1 MHAPRD
7 WQAIAFN
14 TSPDSDNRIH
24 SDEMAQSYG
33 FKGGLVPGVV
43 VSAYLIH
50 PGVQAWGMEW
60 LTRGH
65 SKVVIHKPTYDG
77 DSFDVKLT
85 DISDSSYQSA
95 LLDSTGT
102 LNASGEVSL
111 TRLAEPPTMR
121 GDVLVEPKRPPSLA
135 SLETMHRLQ
144 EVGMSA
150 LEVCWDQN
158 CEIPSYLKDARA
170 MPALHQAKQGDF
182 ANAGFMLGLTN
193 WALAA
198 NVYMNPW
205 IHLQTESQF
214 YAAVRGGTL
223 LQVECDIQALFEK
236 RGHKFVD
243 LNVSVFVQKTG
254 QPVMSAL
261 LRAIYKM
268 RSAD

>member
-1 MHAPRD
+1 MVRQSNLYHLLVEDQRMHTPRD

-24 SDEMAQSYG
+24 SDEMARGYG

-77 DSFDVKLT
+77 DSFHVKLT

-111 TRLAEPPTMR
+111 TRLPEPPSMR
-121 GDVLVEPKRPPSLA
+121 V
-135 SLETMHRLQ
+135 T
-144 EVGMSA
+144 
-150 LEVCWDQN
+150 
-158 CEIPSYLKDARA
+158 Y
-170 MPALHQAKQGDF
+170 
-182 ANAGFMLGLTN
+182 
-193 WALAA
+193 
-198 NVYMNPW
+198 
-205 IHLQTESQF
+205 
-214 YAAVRGGTL
+214 
-223 LQVECDIQALFEK
+223 
-236 RGHKFVD
+236 
-243 LNVSVFVQKTG
+243 
-254 QPVMSAL
+254 
-261 LRAIYKM
+261 
-268 RSAD
+268 